1 MARTSAAP
9 SPATKSALRVQTE
22 ADFPSA
28 WAGTQN
34 NLGNAYSEL
43 PTGDRGENLRRAIA
57 CYESAL
63 RVYTEA
69 DFPSDWAV
77 TQHNLGAA
85 YRHLPTGDRGENLR
99 RAIACYE
106 SALRVRT
113 EADFPSAWAS
123 TQNNLG
129 NAYSEL
135 PTGDRGENLRRAI
148 ACYESALRVR
158 TEADFPSAWAGTQ
171 NNLGNAY
178 SELPT
183 GDRGE
188 NLRLP
193 TGDRGENLRRA
204 FTYYESA
211 LRVLTEADFLSDWAR
226 TQICLGNAYSEL
238 SAGDRGENLHRAIAC
253 YEFCAAGAD
262 RGGLPVGLG
271 GDPEQPGVG
280 FEGIG
285 KARWIGASF
294 LPEKMNRHR
303 ARKLGKGALDY
314 LQSHPFCK
322 KETLQVPPM
331 CPGVGPIRDSAAVTS
346 IWRATPPESF
356 SLSRSPGS
364 TQNRLLIC
372 LVRRKR
378 AAIPDLLKSF
388 PS

>member
-1 MARTSAAP
+1 M
-9 SPATKSALRVQTE
+9 
-22 ADFPSA
+22 
-28 WAGTQN
+28 
-34 NLGNAYSEL
+34 
-43 PTGDRGENLRRAIA
+43 
-57 CYESAL
+57 
-63 RVYTEA
+63 
-69 DFPSDWAV
+69 
-77 TQHNLGAA
+77 
-85 YRHLPTGDRGENLR
+85 
-99 RAIACYE
+99 
-106 SALRVRT
+106 RT

-211 LRVLTEADFLSDWAR
+211 LRVLTEADFPSDWAR

-253 YEFCAAGAD
+253 YEFALRVLTEADFPSDWAGTQNNLGLALRELGKLDGSVHAFEFAA
-262 RGGLPVGLG
+262 R
-271 GDPEQPGVG
+271 G
-280 FEGIG
+280 FESVGDWSS
-285 KARWIGASF
+285 AEEASREA
-294 LPEKMNRHR
+294 EKSRRM
-303 ARKLGKGALDY
+303 KG
-314 LQSHPFCK
+314 PRT
-322 KETLQVPPM
+322 ET
-331 CPGVGPIRDSAAVTS
+331 
-346 IWRATPPESF
+346 
-356 SLSRSPGS
+356 
-364 TQNRLLIC
+364 
-372 LVRRKR
+372 
-378 AAIPDLLKSF
+378 
-388 PS
+388 